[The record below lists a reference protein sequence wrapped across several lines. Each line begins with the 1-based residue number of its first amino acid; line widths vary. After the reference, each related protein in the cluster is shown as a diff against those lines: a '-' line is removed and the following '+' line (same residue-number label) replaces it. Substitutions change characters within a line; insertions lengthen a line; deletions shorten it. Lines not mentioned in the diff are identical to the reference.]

1 MRFLLPAV
9 PFCLVA
15 LAPPA
20 TAGGTIVPLV
30 VNSASADNGVL
41 TIRGVNF
48 GDVAPY
54 VTLAGLQ
61 LVVVS
66 STQQEIQA
74 QLPDPTPPGSYQLV
88 VARNPFRIPFYLFD
102 VTIGAVGPQG
112 EQGPQ
117 GTQGPPGPPGPPGPD
132 VTAAITALQGQVADL
147 TNRLVALEA
156 KLAHVSV
163 SGNDITI
170 SGANL
175 YVNSGSGTT
184 DGAVNG
190 LGNVIIG
197 YNELRGAGD
206 DRSGSHNLIMG
217 RKNNFASYGGFLLGH
232 DGGTT
237 TPFSTV
243 INGDA
248 FSLKL
253 DHGLR
258 VDTGTDFTL
267 RISGNLSMRAS
278 GTGELESSSTMTIKG
293 STVNIN

>member
-175 YVNSGSGTT
+175 FVNSGSGTT

-190 LGNVIIG
+190 LGNLIVG
-197 YNELRGAGD
+197 YNEGAA
-206 DRSGSHNLIMG
+206 DRSGSHNLVVG
-217 RKNNFASYGGFLLGH
+217 LGNLYHSYGGFLIGH
-232 DGGTT
+232 NNRADV
-237 TPFSTV
+237 PFESSIT
-243 INGDA
+243 GDA

-258 VDTGTDFTL
+258 VDTGTDFTVHAFSNFSI
-267 RISGNLSMRAS
+267 RANGTGNL
-278 GTGELESSSTMTIKG
+278 ESASTMTIKG